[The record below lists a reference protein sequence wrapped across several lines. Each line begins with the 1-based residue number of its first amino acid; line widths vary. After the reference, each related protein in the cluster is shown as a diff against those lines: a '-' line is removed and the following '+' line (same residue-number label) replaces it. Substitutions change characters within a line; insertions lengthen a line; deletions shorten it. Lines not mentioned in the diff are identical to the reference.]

1 MNIPTSLIPN
11 SLLKMEKKKK
21 MNRKLKKVINEITG
35 KFIKMSHLKTTEIT
49 QPLKNHFINT
59 QMLPV
64 ACKLKISAGGKLVL
78 FVTFNFIKV
87 IFLNH
92 NTHDL

>member
-1 MNIPTSLIPN
+1 
-11 SLLKMEKKKK
+11 
-21 MNRKLKKVINEITG
+21 MNRKLKKVRNEIKGT
-35 KFIKMSHLKTTEIT
+35 FIKMSHSKTTEIT
-49 QPLKNHFINT
+49 QPLKNHFINI

>member
-64 ACKLKISAGGKLVL
+64 GCKLKISAGGKVILS
-78 FVTFNFIKV
+78 VTFNFMKV

-92 NTHDL
+92 NTHIV